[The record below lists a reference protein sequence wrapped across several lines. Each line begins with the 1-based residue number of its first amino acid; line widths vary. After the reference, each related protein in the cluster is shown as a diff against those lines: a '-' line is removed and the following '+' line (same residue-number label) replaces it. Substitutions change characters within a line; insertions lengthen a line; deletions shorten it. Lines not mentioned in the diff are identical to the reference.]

1 MARTLSVKN
10 LYSQRFTTLPIEGKY
25 KEAFDHPSDSGL
37 WIIYGKEKNG
47 KTTFALQ
54 LANYLSTLRR
64 TLYISGEEGMEKEF
78 TACCMRA
85 GIEETNNG
93 IHFIDYEPID
103 ELRERLNKRRS
114 ESIIFVDNVTV
125 YNDELKNGELRKL
138 QKDYPK
144 KLFIFIAHEEA
155 GEPYTATA
163 KLCKRLAKIICHVEG
178 LACDVSGRCPGGRI
192 IINEEKASLYYGEN
206 LKVEEY
212 GTEDEETDQQ

>member
-1 MARTLSVKN
+1 MVRTLSVKN

-114 ESIIFVDNVTV
+114 ESIIFVDNVT
-125 YNDELKNGELRKL
+125 KL

-192 IINEEKASLYYGEN
+192 IINEEKATLYYGET
-206 LKVEEY
+206 LKTEEY

>member
-25 KEAFDHPSDSGL
+25 EESLGNPSDSGL

-54 LANYLSTLRR
+54 LADYLSTLKRV
-64 TLYISGEEGMEKEF
+64 LYISAEEGTEKEF
-78 TACCMRA
+78 TESCMRA
-85 GIEETNNG
+85 GIEETNTG
-93 IHFIDYEPID
+93 IHFIDYEPKE
-103 ELRERLNKRRS
+103 ELHKRLKSRKS
-114 ESIIFVDNVTV
+114 ESIIFIDNMTV
-125 YNDELKNGELRKL
+125 YSDELKNGGLREL
-138 QKDYPK
+138 QKKFPK

-163 KLCKRLAKIICHVEG
+163 KLCKRLAKIICRVEG

-192 IINEEKASLYYGEN
+192 IINEQKASLYYGTEN
-206 LKVEEY
+206 
-212 GTEDEETDQQ
+212 ETTD